1 MPHESQEGF
10 TLIEIVM
17 VLVLL
22 GILSA
27 VAVPKYFDLQEEAI
41 AKKCQHNR
49 GVVQSTLYT
58 RYAAAQL
65 DSMSVNDTWW
75 KTQIDE
81 ALKELGDDTCKN
93 GGTCHKLC
101 ESDGAYTVTA
111 ADVDGTLTVT
121 VACSVHTGGSTPGTG
136 GTKVSMDNAGPL
148 LDWLKDIFTKDI
160 TGAVGEGKKD
170 IRSMDDFFTAF
181 GDDGAVDSDATGT
194 DFTVNGDNYGRYT
207 NFSDAVNDALK
218 EAGLVTDSTI
228 WTLTREGKCDGSAGC
243 NYAGTMTLKIAQKPN
258 PMGSGTVETKEYT
271 LSYRYGPNTWVNGK
285 KIPGKLE
292 SIEVVGSGLSGTGN
306 ISTKSDKGNPP
317 KDYWV
322 LR

>member
-1 MPHESQEGF
+1 MPYKRSEGF

-58 RYAAAQL
+58 RYSAAQL
-65 DSMSVNDTWW
+65 DGTSITDTWW

-81 ALKELGDDTCKN
+81 ALKELGDSTCGN
-93 GGTCHKLC
+93 GKPCHKLC
-101 ESDGAYTVTA
+101 EADGAYTVVA
-111 ADVDGTLTVT
+111 NDADGTLTVN
-121 VACSVHTGGSTPGTG
+121 VSCSVHTAGSNPGTG
-136 GTKVSMDNAGPL
+136 GTEVSMDNAGPL
-148 LDWLKDIFTKDI
+148 LDWIKDIFTKDL
-160 TGAVGEGKKD
+160 TGAVGDEKKD

-181 GDDGAVDSDATGT
+181 GDDGAIDSDATGT
-194 DFTVNGDNYGRYT
+194 DFTANGDNYGRYK

-218 EAGLVTDSTI
+218 EAGLVTDNTI

-258 PMGSGTVETKEYT
+258 PMTGGTVETKDYT
-271 LSYRYGPNTWVNGK
+271 LSYKYGPNTWVNGK
-285 KIPGKLE
+285 KIPGKIE
-292 SIEVVGSGLSGTGN
+292 SIEVVGAGVSSTGK
-306 ISTKSDKGNPP
+306 ISIGYDKSNPQ
-317 KDYWV
+317 KSYWK